1 MAFSVGVA
9 STTGRHSVQPPCR
22 STFRSY
28 NKANDEENF
37 NWCLVMQ
44 GFGFLQNG
52 ATPAIDPKTRFLKCQ
67 YSSDVATGYAV
78 GSFMFLRFSQV
89 FIMLAS
95 RCLCCG
101 SGVKPGGAKTFGVL
115 MFLLSWM
122 CFVVATSALIAG
134 AAQNKIQTE
143 KYYNYFGDRVT
154 CREVRKSL
162 FEAAAA
168 FTFLTMIF
176 SELYFLLLSKA
187 REPEPWMSNGPSVG
201 MSRYPSVSF
210 ACLDFSSSDHAQL
223 VFLRATFI
231 LLDVHGES

>member
-22 STFRSY
+22 
-28 NKANDEENF
+28 
-37 NWCLVMQ
+37 